1 MRIFQK
7 LNRQTA
13 ELKLRMIPEL
23 SPLSREQRWKRW
35 VGCYDLVAS
44 DHRIRSLR
52 TVPNACPIM
61 GLLAGVTLGFL
72 LGAGVGGAMIG
83 LVAGA
88 LFGGAIGGLIHG
100 VAFRRKAR
108 FYLRKSIGEC

>member
-1 MRIFQK
+1 MRMFRK

-13 ELKLRMIPEL
+13 DLKLRMIPEL
-23 SPLSREQRWKRW
+23 RPLSREQRWARW
-35 VGCYDLVAS
+35 VGCYGLVAS

-52 TVPNACPIM
+52 TVRDLCSVVGI
-61 GLLAGVTLGFL
+61 LAGVMLGF
-72 LGAGVGGAMIG
+72 LGAGVSGAIIG

-88 LFGGAIGGLIHG
+88 LAGGAIGGLIHG

-108 FYLRKSIGEC
+108 FYLRKSFGGC